1 MRVCAINVSQ
11 WESNKAVS
19 KTFSTELQFV
29 ANSLI
34 SWFNNKIK
42 SKFLEL
48 DIHQKVEYEYFH
60 PVDCE
65 NGKSCICNFSLDI
78 NPKGI

>member
-1 MRVCAINVSQ
+1 M
-11 WESNKAVS
+11 
-19 KTFSTELQFV
+19 FSTELQFV

-48 DIHQKVEYEYFH
+48 DIHQKVEYE
-60 PVDCE
+60 
-65 NGKSCICNFSLDI
+65 
-78 NPKGI
+78 